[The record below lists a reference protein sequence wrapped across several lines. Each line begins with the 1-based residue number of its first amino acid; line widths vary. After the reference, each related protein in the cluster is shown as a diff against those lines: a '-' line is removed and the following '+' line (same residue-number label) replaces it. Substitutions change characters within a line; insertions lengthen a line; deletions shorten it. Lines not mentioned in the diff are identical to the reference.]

1 MARPAPERKGE
12 GWAGTDP
19 EVAVSC
25 RTGLTAVLIASA
37 CLTPAG
43 TAAAAPQPI
52 LPFPL
57 PPGLSLPEG
66 WRLPDGWR
74 LPLEP
79 DLSQVPARTTLS
91 VRPVLPGANL
101 VPSGMK
107 WGTANETEERAAL
120 SISKLYLADYALRHG
135 SASAEDRDLA
145 ERMIRSSDDAAAD
158 RIAFEYPTAIDAT
171 AVEYTLTATHG
182 NGDWRFATTSTAD
195 VADFLAA
202 KVRTD
207 PESPILDWMRHPP
220 SGPPTAP
227 AKTGEPPASHGSWA
241 PNGAGPTW
249 ATRKSPRPPTAP
261 ASPSPPTPSAPPSSR
276 TKTSTPPS
284 RPSPNSSRNWC
295 RAIERPRGCE
305 PSH

>member
-1 MARPAPERKGE
+1 MARPAPARKGE

-25 RTGLTAVLIASA
+25 RTGLTAVLIVGV

-43 TAAAAPQPI
+43 TATAAPQPI

-158 RIAFEYPTAIDAT
+158 RIALEYPTAIDAT
-171 AVEYTLTATHG
+171 ATEYTLTATHG

-207 PESPILDWMRHPP
+207 PESPILDWMRHPSERAADGTRQDWGTARLP
-220 SGPPTAP
+220 RVLGTKWGWSDLGNPEVASASYGPGFTIAANTVGTAQQQNEDVD
-227 AKTGEPPASHGSWA
+227 AAF
-241 PNGAGPTW
+241 
-249 ATRKSPRPPTAP
+249 ATLTELFSELMPGR
-261 ASPSPPTPSAPPSSR
+261 
-276 TKTSTPPS
+276 
-284 RPSPNSSRNWC
+284 
-295 RAIERPRGCE
+295 
-305 PSH
+305 